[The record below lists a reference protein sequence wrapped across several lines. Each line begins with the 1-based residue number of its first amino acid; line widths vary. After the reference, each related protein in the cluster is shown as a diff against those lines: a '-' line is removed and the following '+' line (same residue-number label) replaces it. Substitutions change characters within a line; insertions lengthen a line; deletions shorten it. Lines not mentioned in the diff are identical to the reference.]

1 MKPRGSDPTASDG
14 GAQKATF
21 GNVRLLAQGS
31 AILVST
37 GVVSYAGTFLLGILL
52 ARHLGVLAFGIWTI
66 AYSVARLMSIVGLL
80 GADWIVLRQGSYFEG
95 IGDIPRLR
103 RTIHLA
109 LALAGT
115 GLAALSLIV
124 LITADWIAVSVFHQP
139 DLAPVLRLA
148 AILAPIV
155 GIRQTLVYGTQTF
168 KRMKDAALVR
178 NVLQPMMSLA
188 FVGTTVIMTENV
200 EAAFLALI
208 VSETILMVVAGALLR
223 RRMPLLGP
231 VAPVPTREFIGFA
244 IPAWFTRLAGQSRA
258 NTLNIALG
266 SLSEQGVSD
275 SALFTAGNKIAGV
288 LFSIV
293 TTMNQVYTAIASD
306 VYLQGKREEWASLY
320 RSVTKWT
327 IMLAAPLFV
336 FMLAFPK
343 EIISIY
349 GRDFSDA
356 WISLVVVSLGMLFQ
370 FGTGPV
376 TVTLILIGRP
386 KLALLDYGIVITV
399 EIVLAVVLIKR
410 FGLVGGATAKA
421 VGTALNNVLPL
432 VQVWMR
438 ERTWP
443 FRWDFLKPVAAAAIA
458 ALVAR
463 LLVSATPLGNGVT
476 AAIAG
481 GLTIGLVYLAVLLVL
496 GLSAEDRAVL
506 GAFRLRR
513 RVKGSAGGEG
523 PGEGEGAEAVE
534 IETAAEEPPFVS
546 EE

>member
-1 MKPRGSDPTASDG
+1 MTSSDG
-14 GAQKATF
+14 APIDHDGSSAEGAGF
-21 GNVRLLAQGS
+21 GQIRLMARGS

-37 GVVSYAGTFLLGILL
+37 GVISYAGTFLLGVVL
-52 ARHLGVLAFGIWTI
+52 ARNLGALAFGIWTI

-103 RTIHLA
+103 RTVHVA
-109 LALAGT
+109 LLLAGG
-115 GLAALSLIV
+115 GLAALSLITLV
-124 LITADWIAVSVFHQP
+124 AADWIAVRVFHQP

-155 GIRQTLVYGTQTF
+155 GIRQTLVYGTQAF

-178 NVLQPMMSLA
+178 NVLQPLMSLV
-188 FVGTTVIMTENV
+188 FVGTTVVLTGNV
-200 EAAFLALI
+200 EFAFLALI
-208 VSETILMVVAGALLR
+208 ISESILMVVAGLLLR

-266 SLSEQGVSD
+266 SLASVSA
-275 SALFTAGNKIAGV
+275 SALFTAGNKIAGL

-306 VYLQGKREEWASLY
+306 VYLQGKREEWAALY

-327 IMLAAPLFV
+327 IVLAAPLFV

-349 GRDFSDA
+349 GHEFSKA
-356 WISLVVVSLGMLFQ
+356 WISLVVVALGMLFQ

-386 KLALLDYGIVITV
+386 KLALLDYAVVITV
-399 EIVLAVVLIKR
+399 EIVLALWLIPR
-410 FGLVGGATAKA
+410 YGLVGGAISKA
-421 VGTALNNVLPL
+421 VGTATNNVLPL
-432 VQVWMR
+432 IQVWMH

-443 FRWDFLKPVAAAAIA
+443 FRWDFLKPAAAAAIA
-458 ALVAR
+458 ALVAKVVVSVAPVGHGVVAAATGGIVIGAIY
-463 LLVSATPLGNGVT
+463 LLVM
-476 AAIAG
+476 
-481 GLTIGLVYLAVLLVL
+481 LAL
-496 GLSAEDRAVL
+496 GLSVEDRAAVA
-506 GAFRLRR
+506 AFRLRR
-513 RVKGSAGGEG
+513 GNQRPDGDGGT
-523 PGEGEGAEAVE
+523 EAAE
-534 IETAAEEPPFVS
+534 IETTAEEPPFVS
-546 EE
+546 ED